1 MKYMFYK
8 DLERFI
14 DEKKQCWTK
23 ASDQI
28 WNYAET
34 KFQETRSSETL
45 CSLLAQEGFDV
56 ETGIAGLPTAFVASF
71 GSGAPVIA
79 FLGEYDALSGLSQQ
93 EGLPEKKSLIEG
105 GNGHGCGHHLLGVGS
120 LAAAAA
126 VKEILTKNK
135 LPGTVRYYGCPGE
148 EGGSGKAFMARA
160 GAFKDVDAALTW
172 HPLTHNA
179 IWSTRF
185 LANYQVAFRFHGKS
199 SHAASAPHV
208 GRSAL
213 DAVELMNIGVN
224 YLREHVVPDAR
235 MHYAITNSGGASPN
249 VVQGE
254 AEVLY
259 LLRAPELAQVQEIY
273 ERVCAIAHGAAMM
286 TGTTHEVIFQKACS
300 NYLPNKAL
308 ETIMYRHLQQ
318 AALPALPEN
327 EQQLAQQLQQTMTPE
342 DLQNDLHMAEL
353 LLGGQHRELLP
364 GIRKQLVADS
374 VLPHVHAASLLPGSS
389 DVGDVSWLVP
399 TAQCST
405 TCYVFGTPGHSW
417 QMVAQGTSSLAHQGM
432 LTAAKTL
439 ACTAVDL
446 FTQPELLQ
454 LAKAELLQTL
464 DGGTYQCPIPQ
475 DVQPP
480 L

>member
-93 EGLPEKKSLIEG
+93 EGLPEKKPLIEG

-364 GIRKQLVADS
+364 GIRKQLVSDS

-405 TCYVFGTPGHSW
+405 ACYVFGTPGHSW

>member
-1 MKYMFYK
+1 MFYK

-93 EGLPEKKSLIEG
+93 EGLPEKKPLIEG

-405 TCYVFGTPGHSW
+405 ACYVFGTPGHSW

-432 LTAAKTL
+432 LTAAKNL

>member
-93 EGLPEKKSLIEG
+93 EGLPEKKPLIEG

-405 TCYVFGTPGHSW
+405 ACYVFGTPGHSW

>member
-1 MKYMFYK
+1 MFYK
-8 DLERFI
+8 DLERLI
-14 DEKKQCWTK
+14 DEKKQRWTK

-34 KFQETRSSETL
+34 KFQETRSSEML
-45 CSLLAQEGFDV
+45 RSLLTQEGFAV
-56 ETGIAGLPTAFVASF
+56 ETGVADLPTAFVASF

-93 EGLPEKKSLIEG
+93 DGIAEKIPLIEG

-120 LAAAAA
+120 LAAAVAT
-126 VKEILTKNK
+126 KEILKENK

-160 GAFKDVDAALTW
+160 GVFGDVDAALTW
-172 HPLTHNA
+172 HPLAHNA

-185 LANYQVAFRFHGKS
+185 LGNYQVAFRFHGKS

-249 VVQGE
+249 VVPSE

-259 LLRAPELAQVQEIY
+259 LLRAPELAQVQDIY
-273 ERVCAIAHGAAMM
+273 ERVCSIAHGAALM

-300 NYLPNKAL
+300 NYIPNNAL

-318 AALPALPEN
+318 VALPALPEN
-327 EQQLAQQLQQTMTPE
+327 EQELAQQLHQTMTQE

-364 GIRKQLVADS
+364 GIRKQLVSDC

-405 TCYVFGTPGHSW
+405 ACYVFGTPGHSW

-432 LTAAKTL
+432 LTAAKAL
-439 ACTAVDL
+439 ARTALEL
-446 FTQPELLQ
+446 FTQPELIQ
-454 LAKAELLQTL
+454 AAKAELLQTL
-464 DGGTYQCPIPQ
+464 DGRTYQCPIPP

>member
-93 EGLPEKKSLIEG
+93 EGLPEKKPLIEG

-364 GIRKQLVADS
+364 GIRKQLVSDS

-405 TCYVFGTPGHSW
+405 ACYVFGTPGHSW

-464 DGGTYQCPIPQ
+464 DGSTYQCPIPQ